1 MVPSPFGLPPPLPL
15 PPIWKLENLPPTYM
29 LFQSPINMTNIIRQH
44 SFPLL
49 LDPPGR
55 PDQQAIHCPT
65 ANFGSLSRG
74 SVIKP
79 VLITVFD
86 I

>member
-1 MVPSPFGLPPPLPL
+1 MVPSPFGLLPPPLP

-49 LDPPGR
+49 LDPPG
-55 PDQQAIHCPT
+55 
-65 ANFGSLSRG
+65 
-74 SVIKP
+74 
-79 VLITVFD
+79 
-86 I
+86 